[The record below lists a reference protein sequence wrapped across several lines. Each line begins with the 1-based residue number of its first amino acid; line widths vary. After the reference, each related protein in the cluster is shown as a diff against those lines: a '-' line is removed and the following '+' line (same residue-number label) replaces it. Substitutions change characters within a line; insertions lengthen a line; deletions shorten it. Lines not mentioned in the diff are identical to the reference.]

1 LEKSGLR
8 AEILPELEYT
18 QHVEKCLQML
28 QPGIEADFA
37 MAVLLHDVPI
47 ARVNGIVERLKFS
60 RAEMHHVV
68 ALVENLPTF
77 YKVRQMSVGSLK
89 RFFRLARFE
98 DHLQLMR
105 IHGVASREDLQ
116 DYSYALDRHREWSEA
131 DIAPKPL
138 ITGEDLIAL
147 GFVPGPRFK
156 EILTRVEDEQLEGR
170 LVSHV
175 EAIDFVK
182 RHYGEVRS

>member
-1 LEKSGLR
+1 
-8 AEILPELEYT
+8 
-18 QHVEKCLQML
+18 
-28 QPGIEADFA
+28 
-37 MAVLLHDVPI
+37 
-47 ARVNGIVERLKFS
+47 
-60 RAEMHHVV
+60 
-68 ALVENLPTF
+68 
-77 YKVRQMSVGSLK
+77 
-89 RFFRLARFE
+89 
-98 DHLQLMR
+98 MR
-105 IHGVASREDLQ
+105 IHGIASREDLQ

-170 LVSHV
+170 LVGHA